1 MIHLHDFK
9 HVVFA
14 DFEFVAKPGE
24 RPDVVC
30 LAWHEAPAG
39 QTHCL
44 WRDQLG
50 GAPPYPIDEATLFVC
65 FVANA
70 ELGSHLAL
78 DWPLPRHVL
87 DLNPEFRRLTNG
99 RLTPAGKGLL
109 GVLAYFHLDSIT
121 SKQKDAMRDRIRQG
135 WPFTVEEREEILHY
149 GASDVDA
156 LVRLLPLLLP
166 SVGDLEHALFRGQF
180 VAASALMEHRGVP
193 IDVAIFRQLADKRT
207 WSRIC
212 DAMVPTIDAEY
223 GVFNKGKDGDWHF
236 SLELFAAYLRRQQI
250 SWPLTETGKLS
261 IRSKTFEDMSKG
273 NPQLENLRQLRHTR
287 DKLRSIKLA
296 VGADGRNRTVL
307 WPFKAKTSRTQP
319 KASQWIFSPAVW
331 LRSLIKPEPG
341 TAVAYVDWS
350 SMEFLIAASLSSD
363 PVMLEFYREG
373 DPYLAF
379 PRRVGLAP
387 GDATKATH
395 GALRDRYK
403 VGLLAIQYGMKT
415 DGLAA
420 RLGISSIEAH
430 EMIAQ
435 HRELF
440 AVYWQWASDW
450 LAQAL
455 KSGTMWTVF
464 DWQCATGATE
474 FNERSITNFPVQ
486 ATGADIL
493 RLAVVWATRHRLRL
507 LAPVHDAVV
516 IEAPLE
522 QIGRDV
528 TLLQEIMR
536 RASRVILNTSP
547 GAAVELRTDATVI
560 RHPDRYADKR
570 GDAIWRNVLEL
581 LAEQERQH
589 AEAARG

>member
-1 MIHLHDFK
+1 MTGPSDFE

-14 DFEFVAKPGE
+14 DFEFVSRPGE
-24 RPDVVC
+24 HPDVVC
-30 LAWHEAPAG
+30 LAWHEAG
-39 QTHCL
+39 QTHRL

-50 GAPPYPIDEATLFVC
+50 TAPPYPVDNETLFVC

-70 ELGSHLAL
+70 ELGCHLAL
-78 DWPLPRHVL
+78 NWPLPRHVL

-109 GVLAYFHLDSIT
+109 GALAYFGLDSIS
-121 SKQKDAMRDRIRQG
+121 SKQKDALRDRISKG
-135 WPFTVEEREEILHY
+135 WPFTAEEREKILRY

-156 LVRLLPLLLP
+156 LVRLLPKLLP
-166 SVGDLEHALFRGQF
+166 SIGDLTHALFRGQF

-193 IDVAIFRQLADKRT
+193 IDMEIFRRLADKRT
-207 WSRIC
+207 WSRIR

-223 GVFNKGKDGDWHF
+223 GVFTKSKDGDWHF
-236 SLELFAAYLRRQQI
+236 SLELFAAYLQREQI

-261 IRSKTFEDMSKG
+261 TRNKTFEDMSKG
-273 NPQLENLRQLRHTR
+273 NPQLENLRQLRHAR

-307 WPFKAKTSRTQP
+307 WPFKAKTSARS
-319 KASQWIFSPAVW
+319 KAAPVDFSPAVW

-350 SMEFLIAASLSSD
+350 SMEFLIAASLSND
-363 PVMLEFYREG
+363 PVMLEFYKS

-379 PRRVGLAP
+379 PKRVGVRP

-403 VGLLAIQYGMKT
+403 VGLLAIQYGMKP

-430 EMIAQ
+430 EMITQ

-440 AVYWQWASDW
+440 AVYWQWAGDW

-464 DWQCATGATE
+464 DWQCATGVTE

-486 ATGADIL
+486 ATGAEIL
-493 RLAVVWATRHRLRL
+493 RLATVWATRHRLRL
-507 LAPVHDAVV
+507 LAPVHDALV

-522 QIGRDV
+522 RVDHDV
-528 TLLQEIMR
+528 MLLRELMR
-536 RASRVILNTSP
+536 RASRVVLN
-547 GAAVELRTDATVI
+547 AAPNGPIELRTEAIVI
-560 RHPDRYADKR
+560 RYPDRYSDKR

-581 LAEQERQH
+581 LAEQKHQH